1 MHEHGMVNRQQA
13 TAEARIFW
21 EIVLFQCYNDL
32 FYEYWINLSEVCVR
46 QNSIRY
52 YQSDILAFF
61 LLLFF
66 PLCMHKSS
74 LVTIITFEI
83 LYSFSMVCMK
93 HLCQTQVFVRKAIM
107 KVFTSHHHGKS
118 EKIPNFRLSWTY

>member
-1 MHEHGMVNRQQA
+1 MKYVLDRIQSD
-13 TAEARIFW
+13 TISLIFW
-21 EIVLFQCYNDL
+21 P
-32 FYEYWINLSEVCVR
+32 S
-46 QNSIRY
+46 
-52 YQSDILAFF
+52 
-61 LLLFF
+61 FF

-83 LYSFSMVCMK
+83 LHSFSMVCMK

-118 EKIPNFRLSWTY
+118 EKIPNFRLA